1 MTRSTSIALLT
12 IALVVGQATAQKK
25 TASESSVMQKPASG
39 GERVKLGFL
48 VGSFKTE
55 TRIPPLPSL
64 PKGATGKGTSVVAW
78 ALDSMF
84 LVIDDQSFNS
94 LLGNYKGHGLLGFD
108 HQSKEYVLSMF
119 NNFGDRPSYSGN
131 FVGDTLVLEAKV
143 PYLGGTFDQ
152 KLLWNKDGQTV
163 RLRVL
168 NNLGKGY
175 QLSLEQTSTPDAH
188 GMK

>member
-1 MTRSTSIALLT
+1 MRKSFAIACLT
-12 IALVVGQATAQKK
+12 IVLMFGQAIAQKK
-25 TASESSVMQKPASG
+25 TNSETSIMQKPAPTV
-39 GERVKLGFL
+39 ERAKLGFL
-48 VGSFKTE
+48 VGTFKTE
-55 TRIPPLPSL
+55 TRIPPMPSL

-84 LVIDDQSFNS
+84 LLIQDQSFNS

-108 HQSKEYVLSMF
+108 PQSREFVLSMF

-143 PYLGGTFDQ
+143 PYPGGTFDQ

-175 QLSLEQTSTPDAH
+175 QLNLEQTSIPDVQ
-188 GMK
+188 GTK